1 MSVAEIGRTSEVGMP
16 LEKFTKK
23 LREDLSVENSYIPNA
38 QAIKIISN
46 PNSKV
51 AILMIHGFTGSVASI
66 SPWVK
71 TMATFGFNVCAPL
84 LPGHGTTWKN
94 LNQTRW
100 QDWFN
105 SVEEEFK
112 TLKVSHQKVFI
123 AGFSMGGALALRLAQ
138 IYGNEV
144 SGLILINPSIED
156 KRLIQKLVPLI
167 KYFLPRT
174 RRSARKNGTDV
185 AAPNPPK
192 HSYGVIP
199 LKALASLQKLW
210 KLVAQNLYLINQ
222 PLLLGI
228 SPQDHVVNPDSAQT
242 LLRHINSVK
251 VTQIEFPNSYHN
263 VALDYDLEKLCTAS
277 RDFINEI
284 AG

>member
-71 TMATFGFNVCAPL
+71 TMAAFGFNVCAPL

-105 SVEEEFK
+105 SAEEEFK
-112 TLKVSHQKVFI
+112 TLRYSHQKVFI

-156 KRLIQKLVPLI
+156 KRFIQKLVPLI
-167 KYFLPRT
+167 KYFVPRT

-199 LKALASLQKLW
+199 LNALASLQKLW
-210 KLVAQNLYLINQ
+210 KLVGQNLYLINQ

-228 SPQDHVVNPDSAQT
+228 SPQDHVVNPDSVQT
-242 LLRHINSVK
+242 LLGHINSVK
-251 VTQIEFPNSYHN
+251 VTQIEFPNSFHN
-263 VALDYDLEKLCTAS
+263 VALDYDLEKLCIAS
-277 RDFINEI
+277 RDFINEL

>member
-167 KYFLPRT
+167 KYFVPRT
-174 RRSARKNGTDV
+174 RRSARKNRTDV

-210 KLVAQNLYLINQ
+210 KLVSQNLYLINQ

-242 LLRHINSVK
+242 LLGHINSVK
-251 VTQIEFPNSYHN
+251 VTQIEFPNSFHN

>member
-1 MSVAEIGRTSEVGMP
+1 MP
-16 LEKFTKK
+16 REKFTKK
-23 LREDLSVENSYIPNA
+23 LREDLSVETSYIPNA
-38 QAIKIISN
+38 QAIKIISDR
-46 PNSKV
+46 NSKV

-71 TMATFGFNVCAPL
+71 TMAAFGFNVCAPL

-167 KYFLPRT
+167 KYFVPRT

-210 KLVAQNLYLINQ
+210 KLVGQNLYLINQ

-228 SPQDHVVNPDSAQT
+228 SPQDHVVNPDSVQT
-242 LLRHINSVK
+242 LLGHINSVK